1 MILYAPFAN
10 YAFTQSLLNL
20 QGFQYDN
27 FLLKYKE
34 NNVYAYKNGVDCS
47 KEFLE
52 KYNKNLIDC
61 MPKIEFLSYDKCRCL
76 CDFESENFK
85 NFNDFLKNIDSS
97 KISVIPFPIDITC
110 LKFILKQC
118 HVYNFVVNPYEFLMY
133 IINTYSLDGRYDLE
147 YVFNYFDVC
156 LELKSRGFGYKQLE
170 WKDFQFFN
178 EKTLDFDF
186 SKVDEIVKG
195 KSLTIC
201 KNYYNYSNKKVNLLK
216 EFKF

>member
-10 YAFTQSLLNL
+10 YAYTLSLLN
-20 QGFQYDN
+20 QRGFQYDN
-27 FLLKYKE
+27 FLLKFKD

-47 KEFLE
+47 KEFLD
-52 KYNKNLIDC
+52 KYHKKLVDC
-61 MPKIEFLSYDKCRCL
+61 IPKVEFIPYNTCRCI
-76 CDFESENFK
+76 CDNEAEHFGNFK
-85 NFNDFLKNIDSS
+85 EFSKNIDGS
-97 KISVIPFPIDITC
+97 KISVISFPVDITC
-110 LKFILKQC
+110 LKFIINQC
-118 HVYNFVVNPYEFLMY
+118 QVYNFVVNPYEFLMY
-133 IINTYSLDGRYDLE
+133 ILYTYPLDGRYDLE

-156 LELKSRGFGYKQLE
+156 IELKSRGFECKQLE

-186 SKVDEIVKG
+186 NTVPNIVKE

-216 EFKF
+216 ELKF